1 MPNELALIEPG
12 SPLGRRGEE
21 LPALVVRAG
30 GPAAQAWTDF
40 FDGKVRNGHTRR
52 AYSRSVRPFLAWGEA
67 QGLELPR
74 IMAGDVG
81 RYLSQLS
88 GGAAK
93 KKGTLAALRRYFR
106 VLVERHICL
115 INPAAEAETLRYE
128 TVEGKTP
135 EITDDQF
142 RALLKVIDPEP

>member
-1 MPNELALIEPG
+1 MPTGTRLMTNELATLPAESLPPATLEG
-12 SPLGRRGEE
+12 DHQVVTPVTNANSRKE

-30 GPAAQAWTDF
+30 RPAVQAWTDC
-40 FDGKVRNGHTRR
+40 FDGKIRNRHTRKVYQR
-52 AYSRSVRPFLAWGEA
+52 YVRHFLDWCEP

-93 KKGTLAALRRYFR
+93 KKGTLSALRKYFR
-106 VLVERHICL
+106 LLVERHIC
-115 INPAAEAETLRYE
+115 
-128 TVEGKTP
+128 
-135 EITDDQF
+135 
-142 RALLKVIDPEP
+142 